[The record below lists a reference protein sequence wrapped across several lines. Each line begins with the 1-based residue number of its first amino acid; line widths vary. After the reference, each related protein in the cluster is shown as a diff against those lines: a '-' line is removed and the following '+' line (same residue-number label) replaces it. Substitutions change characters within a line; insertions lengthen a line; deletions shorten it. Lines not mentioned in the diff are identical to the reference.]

1 MNKIT
6 QKKINLDLV
15 LKDVEKY
22 CFSELSFEKIKNLE
36 YITNFDKLV
45 EVHKGDMIFLENTQT
60 NSN

>member
-45 EVHKGDMIFLENTQT
+45 EVHYVLRISQLFIKE
-60 NSN
+60 